1 MPVEPLTQHQSW
13 VSINLSM
20 DWVNEFGCR
29 RVVVVDELSVDELS
43 VDELSVDE
51 LSVDELSVD
60 ELSVDK
66 LSFDELSV
74 DGLSPH
80 RWNG

>member
-1 MPVEPLTQHQSW
+1 MPVEPLTQQQSW
-13 VSINLSM
+13 VSMNLSM
-20 DWVNEFGCR
+20 GWVNEFGCR
-29 RVVVVDELSVDELS
+29 RVVVVDELSVDELL
-43 VDELSVDE
+43 VN
-51 LSVDELSVD
+51 
-60 ELSVDK
+60 K